1 MLNVPAAQNCLSLL
15 LRDEGLMRFVKYVS
29 AAAPGSRW
37 DLAMEYLPDEG
48 SSSEEEEEEAEKE
61 E

>member
-1 MLNVPAAQNCLSLL
+1 
-15 LRDEGLMRFVKYVS
+15 MRFVKYVS

-48 SSSEEEEEEAEKE
+48 SSSEEEEQEEGKE
-61 E
+61 